1 MLPPTRFSFNNCQ
14 QNKSSS
20 ASALVEGSLD
30 DLRANKSTSNV
41 DLDLSSNCSQLGW
54 HIREADVLLQKGGGT
69 ARRYFSDALFSDD
82 NFLIVSRDSSIRY
95 LKSD

>member
-1 MLPPTRFSFNNCQ
+1 MLPPTGFSFNYYQ

-20 ASALVEGSLD
+20 ASAFVEGSLD

-41 DLDLSSNCSQLGW
+41 DLYLSSNCCQLGW
-54 HIREADVLLQKGGGT
+54 HVREADVLLQKGGGT
-69 ARRYFSDALFSDD
+69 ARRDFSNALFSYDH
-82 NFLIVSRDSSIRY
+82 FLIVSRDSSIRY